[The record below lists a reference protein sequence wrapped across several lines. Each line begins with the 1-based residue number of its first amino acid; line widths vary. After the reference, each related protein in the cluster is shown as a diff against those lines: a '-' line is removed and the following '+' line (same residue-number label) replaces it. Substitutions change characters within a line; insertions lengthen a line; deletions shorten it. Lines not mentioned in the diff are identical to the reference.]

1 MYRIFDEIC
10 VIFINCPTLCIFH
23 HPILD
28 LLSLLAVYF
37 VSKGPKLLHL
47 LYPLLGLK
55 SGPKYN
61 STLNLAKK

>member
-23 HPILD
+23 YPILD

-37 VSKGPKLLHL
+37 VSKGPKLSHL
-47 LYPLLGLK
+47 LDS
-55 SGPKYN
+55 SGTKYN
-61 STLNLAKK
+61 STLILAKK